1 MKNVSRSL
9 ILFLLA
15 CSAFAA
21 DITGTWVLQVE
32 TSAGSGSPT
41 FTFKQNGDK
50 LTGHY
55 AGALGEADVT
65 GTVSGDQVEFSFKV
79 SPAGEEMTV
88 TYKGTITTPDKMKGT
103 AKLGTVAEGTWEGA
117 KKQ

>member
-1 MKNVSRSL
+1 MKHILRSL
-9 ILFLLA
+9 VVFVLLI

-21 DITGTWVLQVE
+21 DLSGTWVLQVE

-41 FTFKQNGDK
+41 FTFKQTGDK

-55 AGALGEADVT
+55 SGALGEADVT

-79 SPAGEEMTV
+79 SPSGEEMTV
-88 TYKGTITTPDKMKGT
+88 TYKGKITAPDKMKGT
-103 AKLGTVAEGTWEGA
+103 AKLGTLAEGTWEGS
-117 KKQ
+117 KK

>member
-1 MKNVSRSL
+1 MRNILRSL
-9 ILFLLA
+9 MIFLLA

-21 DITGTWVLQVE
+21 DISGTWVLQVE

-41 FTFKQNGDK
+41 FTFKQNADK
-50 LTGHY
+50 LTGRY
-55 AGALGEADVT
+55 SGALGEADVT

-88 TYKGTITTPDKMKGT
+88 TYKGTITAPDKMKGT
-103 AKLGTVAEGTWEGA
+103 AKLGTLAEGTWEGS
-117 KKQ
+117 KK